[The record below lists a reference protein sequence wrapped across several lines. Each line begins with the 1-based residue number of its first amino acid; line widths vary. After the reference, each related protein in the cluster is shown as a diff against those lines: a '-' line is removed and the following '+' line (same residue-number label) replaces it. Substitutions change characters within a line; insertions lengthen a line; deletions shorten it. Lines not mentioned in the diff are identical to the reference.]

1 MGVSGRWGRRSYRMV
16 ILLRNAFL
24 NLKGNDPLRLAGA
37 TAFFTFF
44 ALPSLL
50 IIVGEVHSVLF
61 QNSQAISRGKLFREL
76 SLLLGRASAGELK
89 NISENLQ
96 EVPLPPV
103 FTLVGVGFVV
113 LVSTT
118 LLVVIKGSLNQ
129 LWNVKAKP
137 KHSLLKQLRD
147 RAIGVGIILF
157 TSLLVTAYLAVD
169 NLLEQLLPW
178 SSLPKAV
185 LLGGHYLVV
194 LLLLTL
200 WAGSLFT
207 FLPDAVIPLK
217 AVSIGALLTGVL
229 LLVGG
234 WGLEKLLVQ
243 SPLSR
248 VYGTSG
254 ALIITLLF
262 MFYAS
267 FIFYY
272 GAAFSR
278 TYALYAQMAPKARP
292 QAVTYQI
299 KEVEE

>member
-1 MGVSGRWGRRSYRMV
+1 MM
-16 ILLRNAFL
+16 ILARNAFM

-37 TAFFTFF
+37 TDFFTFF

-50 IIVGEVHSVLF
+50 LIVGQVLSVLF
-61 QNSQAISRGKLFREL
+61 QHPQTSSKGRLFGEL

-89 NISENLQ
+89 TISENLQ

-103 FTLVGVGFVV
+103 FTLLGVLFVV

-137 KHSLLKQLRD
+137 KHSWLKQLRD
-147 RAIGVGIILF
+147 RAVGVGIILF

-169 NLLEQLLPW
+169 NLLEQLLPG
-178 SSLPKAV
+178 SSFPREV
-185 LLGGHYLVV
+185 LLAGHYLIV

-217 AVSIGALLTGVL
+217 AVGVGALLTGVL

-243 SPLSR
+243 SFLNR
-248 VYGTSG
+248 IYGTSG
-254 ALIITLLF
+254 ALIIILLF

-278 TYALYAQMAPKARP
+278 TYALYSQMAPKARP
-292 QAVTYQI
+292 QAVSYQI
-299 KEVEE
+299 KEIEEQKGE